1 MKNKIIVCIFLLI
14 SALAMNAQEKYKVVG
29 YHFEYG
35 FGLMDIH
42 SFPKRFEKDE
52 ILPFPILDEY
62 VVGYK
67 FPTKTGYVLPNVG
80 VFEKSYDI
88 TYGKD
93 RIVKS
98 TYGFSGGCI
107 VRHKQFDFKISNRG
121 FSVGLR
127 F

>member
-42 SFPKRFEKDE
+42 SIPKRFEKDE

>member
-1 MKNKIIVCIFLLI
+1 MKNKFIICIFLLI
-14 SALAMNAQEKYKVVG
+14 STLAMNAQEKKKIVG

-42 SFPKRFEKDE
+42 SFPKRFERDD
-52 ILPFPILDEY
+52 ILPFPMFDEY
-62 VVGYK
+62 VIGYK

-93 RIVKS
+93 KIVKS

>member
-14 SALAMNAQEKYKVVG
+14 SALAMNAQEKKEPIT

-35 FGLMDIH
+35 FGMMDIY
-42 SFPKRFEKDE
+42 SIPKRFEKDN
-52 ILPFPILDEY
+52 ILPFPMLDEY
-62 VVGYK
+62 LIGYK
-67 FPTKTGYVLPNVG
+67 FPIKTGYIIPNIG

-88 TYGKD
+88 RYDEK
-93 RIVKS
+93 RIVQS
-98 TYGFSGGCI
+98 HYGFSGGFV

>member
-1 MKNKIIVCIFLLI
+1 MKNKVIVCIFLLI
-14 SALAMNAQEKYKVVG
+14 SALAMNAQEKEKVVG

-42 SFPKRFEKDE
+42 SFPKRFERDE
-52 ILPFPILDEY
+52 NLPFPILDEY

-67 FPTKTGYVLPNVG
+67 FPTKTGYVLPNIG